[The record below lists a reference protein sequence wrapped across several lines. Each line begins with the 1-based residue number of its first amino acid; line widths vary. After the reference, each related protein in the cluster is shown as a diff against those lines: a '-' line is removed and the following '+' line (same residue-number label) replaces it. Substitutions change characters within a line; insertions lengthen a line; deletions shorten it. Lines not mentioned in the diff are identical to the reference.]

1 MLRKTNAGLERL
13 SDDGSWVLVDQA
25 TVAPEIR
32 SELDLLVAQG
42 DNGTSNGT
50 TPAENEPDVEAEDSS
65 PGEVL
70 DIAVPGL
77 LSTDGRRS
85 TAGQSRLK
93 KLQAKARKP
102 GAGGSR
108 ISSRVPAAGKKIVVP
123 ATAAQVSGP
132 DAQPLRG
139 KPDGQRRI
147 VTRETPV
154 LLENRPKWVQDLF
167 EAHFRSELAL
177 TLRHIPMG
185 KSGKN
190 RMKLS
195 RADYAI
201 GWLVMFDKA
210 REDPGILRLR

>member
-1 MLRKTNAGLERL
+1 MLRKTAGGLERL
-13 SDDGSWVLVDQA
+13 GEDGRWVAVDQA

-32 SELDLLVAQG
+32 GELDLLVAER

-50 TPAENEPDVEAEDSS
+50 SVQEELPPAEES
-65 PGEVL
+65 PGDVL
-70 DIAVPGL
+70 DIDVPGL
-77 LSTDGRRS
+77 LSTEGKKS

-102 GAGGSR
+102 GSGGN
-108 ISSRVPAAGKKIVVP
+108 SRVVARGVAPKHIVVP
-123 ATAAQVSGP
+123 ATAAEISGP
-132 DAQPLRG
+132 DASK
-139 KPDGQRRI
+139 KPGAGEASRRI

-154 LLENRPKWVQDLF
+154 LLENRPKWVQELF
-167 EAHFRSELAL
+167 ESHFRSELAL

>member
-1 MLRKTNAGLERL
+1 MLRKTAQGMERL
-13 SDDGSWVLVDQA
+13 QEDGSWVVVEAA

-32 SELDLLVAQG
+32 GELDLLVAEH
-42 DNGTSNGT
+42 DNGTSEDT
-50 TPAENEPDVEAEDSS
+50 SVQEDLSPASGVPD
-65 PGEVL
+65 EVL

-77 LSTDGRRS
+77 LSTEGKKS
-85 TAGQSRLK
+85 TAGQSRLR

-102 GAGGSR
+102 GTNG
-108 ISSRVPAAGKKIVVP
+108 SSRVVARGVAPKHIVVP
-123 ATAAQVSGP
+123 ATAAEITGP
-132 DAQPLRG
+132 DADKKLSRSEVT
-139 KPDGQRRI
+139 RRI

-154 LLENRPKWVQDLF
+154 LLENRPKWVQELF